1 MPVSVVFAVLQIVS
15 LLASV
20 LTSFRLW
27 KSGLVARYPVLTLY
41 LVFMVPYMGGPLLL
55 DLRSRAYYYFWVV
68 SQPVAWI
75 LQILLVQEL
84 CGAVLAKHRGIC
96 TLGRWVMYG
105 GMLVSVA
112 ISLLGLLPRIQ
123 SPMTARSRTL
133 ALLTAGNR
141 SVNLALAIFLILM
154 LFLVTRYP
162 VRLSRNV
169 MLNTV
174 VFSVFFLSNTFGAIM
189 HTLFDRQLGLTMDTA
204 LTALST
210 ICSLA
215 WLVWLTPAGEE
226 TGEWLH
232 FSPDYEKRVLG
243 KLDLLNRALLGQAQ

>member
-1 MPVSVVFAVLQIVS
+1 MPVSVVFAVLQVVS

-27 KSGLVARYPVLTLY
+27 KSGLVARYPVLALY
-41 LVFMVPYMGGPLLL
+41 LVFMVPYMGGPLMLNL
-55 DLRSRAYYYFWVV
+55 HSRAYYY
-68 SQPVAWI
+68 WI
-75 LQILLVQEL
+75 LQILLVREL
-84 CGAVLAKHRGIC
+84 CGTVLAKHRGIC

-105 GMLVSVA
+105 GMLVSVG

-141 SVNLALAIFLILM
+141 SVNLALAVFLILM

-215 WLVWLTPAGEE
+215 WLVLLTPAGEE
-226 TGEWLH
+226 TGDWLH

-243 KLDLLNRALLGQAQ
+243 KLDLLNRVLLGQTL